1 MSMREQ
7 QLAKQRVA
15 ISRNDYILTFG
26 EVFETSLTFWDSM
39 NSFSVRFAIL
49 LTLCH
54 TYCCTWPTVTKALPM
69 PTNSN
74 AHVSPV
80 GSKVMRCVR
89 GIQYK
94 SNKSLRSVLELRS
107 FYGANRS
114 VPRPF
119 CYRLTPIPETVG
131 HSVPKL
137 FFFFFTRGVYSLML
151 FLSKVYLEMVFSSY
165 KKQRILFFYA
175 KGYKAPT
182 ILKLLR
188 EESLPCSRVG
198 VAKFIKKFEETGTIA
213 RRVGSE
219 IIVLLAVE
227 NRS

>member
-1 MSMREQ
+1 MREQ

-15 ISRNDYILTFG
+15 VSRNDYILTFG

-49 LTLCH
+49 HTLCH

-119 CYRLTPIPETVG
+119 CYRLTPILETVG

-137 FFFFFTRGVYSLML
+137 FCFFLHVVCIVSCCFFPRCISRWCSARTRSNV
-151 FLSKVYLEMVFSSY
+151 SSSFMPRVT
-165 KKQRILFFYA
+165 KR
-175 KGYKAPT
+175 
-182 ILKLLR
+182 LR
-188 EESLPCSRVG
+188 
-198 VAKFIKKFEETGTIA
+198 F
-213 RRVGSE
+213 
-219 IIVLLAVE
+219 
-227 NRS
+227 